1 MRSTQFSISLCDKPL
16 VPFVFLLD
24 PMSVLTPCR
33 GYRGRRWVSL
43 PGQATLVAP
52 SLPSVMSAFHTA
64 GASSGRYV
72 TSRLKLEDAACNGSE
87 TGTGEKSALH
97 TSAAILAIG
106 VRAVLQSAGGITGIR
121 TACFEAPVWPDRWPA
136 ARSHQT
142 RKRQE
147 RKCAA
152 PAALAFSSR
161 RAARPRGVPAAKP
174 DAPRSA
180 DAAPPSARRA

>member
-1 MRSTQFSISLCDKPL
+1 MRSSQFSISPCDE
-16 VPFVFLLD
+16 PFILFILLFC
-24 PMSVLTPCR
+24 PMSVLAPCR

-43 PGQATLVAP
+43 PGQAMLVAP

-72 TSRLKLEDAACNGSE
+72 TIRLKLEDAACNGSE

-121 TACFEAPVWPDRWPA
+121 TACFEAPAWPDRWPA
-136 ARSHQT
+136 ARSHKT

-152 PAALAFSSR
+152 PAALTFSSR
-161 RAARPRGVPAAKP
+161 RAARPRGVPAARLG
-174 DAPRSA
+174 APRSA